1 MRIYFRS
8 GIKLIILVTV
18 ICTFCAAPPCAASK
32 KKSPSVQ
39 SAAKNYENE
48 TTDDKKTAIAIEV
61 PKRTRRTFFFRI
73 APDAM
78 AAAENAS
85 PASIR
90 SAVSLLRK
98 SGEDYTE
105 AEKVLLNVLSGIMKI
120 AWPSER
126 VDWETP
132 PVNEATAYLGAI
144 ESAQKG
150 IYDLSTG
157 NVDFFTLVLPSLV
170 VIKADDVS
178 SYASIAEQA
187 LTASLALRPDSALAH
202 YLIGVLYI
210 KTMRTEKALDHF
222 SRAAKSALSCKE
234 IAYAEA
240 DCLKRLGRMQEAQ
253 TAALSLLQ
261 RYPADIAVL
270 KLCAETSFALNDFS
284 AAEEYVGRVLQQAPN
299 DLDYV
304 LFRAR
309 ILAGRGD
316 YIRAA
321 SLLDVYA
328 RQDTSSR
335 AYLLLR
341 ARLQYEW
348 SKNFAAASETIERAL
363 SLYPNDLDVL
373 LFAARL
379 ASSTSAPL
387 AGFTAEEFAKRALEI
402 DPANTEAKR
411 YEIDGLMHDGKWKS
425 AYDSSKALV
434 ASSEAIRSDIF
445 VHIRICLELG
455 RNDEAWNLISPLYAE
470 NPDDD
475 DIVQSYIVVLSK
487 TGRSAQALSLINSRL
502 PASSSRMRSFFY
514 YRRSFLDTAEEDS
527 LTDLR
532 SSLIANPRNAEALFR
547 LYEIYYEKRDYR
559 KAQYYLKQVVALD
572 PNNAEMRKL
581 NEELSKLIK

>member
-1 MRIYFRS
+1 MRIRFPN

-18 ICTFCAAPPCAASK
+18 ICALCAAPLCAASK
-32 KKSPSVQ
+32 KKSSRAGNAVP
-39 SAAKNYENE
+39 EN
-48 TTDDKKTAIAIEV
+48 TVTGDTGRATAIDV
-61 PKRTRRTFFFRI
+61 PKKTRRTYFSRI
-73 APDAM
+73 APDVM

-85 PASIR
+85 PDSIR
-90 SAVSLLRK
+90 TAVSLLRK
-98 SGEDYTE
+98 SGADYTE
-105 AEKVLLNVLSGIMKI
+105 PEKVLLNVLSGIMKT
-120 AWPSER
+120 AWISER
-126 VDWETP
+126 ADWETP
-132 PVNEATAYLGAI
+132 PVSEATPYLGAI
-144 ESAQKG
+144 DSAKNG

-170 VIKADDVS
+170 VVKADDVS
-178 SYASIAEQA
+178 SYAAVAEQA
-187 LTASLALRPDSALAH
+187 LTAALALRPESALAH
-202 YLIGVLYI
+202 YLIGVLYA
-210 KTMRTEKALDHF
+210 KTRRTEEALAHF
-222 SRAAKSALSCKE
+222 SLASKSAPLCKE
-234 IAYAEA
+234 TAYAEA

-261 RYPADIAVL
+261 RYPADISVL
-270 KLCAETSFALNDFS
+270 KLCAETSFALKDFS
-284 AAEEYVGRVLQQAPN
+284 AAEEYVGRVLQQEPN

-379 ASSTSAPL
+379 ASSTAAPL
-387 AGFTAEEFAKRALEI
+387 AGVTAEEFAKRALAI

-411 YEIDGLMHDGKWKS
+411 YEIDGMMRSGKWKG
-425 AYDSSKALV
+425 AYDSSKALL
-434 ASSEAIRSDIF
+434 ASKDALRNDIF

-455 RNDEAWNLISPLYAE
+455 KNDEAWNLISPLYAE

-475 DIVQSYIVVLSK
+475 DILQSYVVVLSK

-502 PASSSRMRSFFY
+502 PASSSRMKSFFY
-514 YRRSFLDTAEEDS
+514 YRRSFLDASQEDS
-527 LTDLR
+527 LADLR
-532 SSLIANPRNAEALFR
+532 SSLIANPRNADALFR
-547 LYEIYYEKRDYR
+547 LYEIYYGRRDYR

-581 NEELSKLIK
+581 NEELTKLIK

>member
-1 MRIYFRS
+1 M
-8 GIKLIILVTV
+8 
-18 ICTFCAAPPCAASK
+18 ICALCASPLCAAPK
-32 KKSPSVQ
+32 KKSSRAGNAVP
-39 SAAKNYENE
+39 ENAG
-48 TTDDKKTAIAIEV
+48 TGDTGRATAIDV
-61 PKRTRRTFFFRI
+61 PKRTRRTYFSRI
-73 APDAM
+73 APDVM

-85 PASIR
+85 PDSIR
-90 SAVSLLRK
+90 TAVSLLRK
-98 SGEDYTE
+98 SGADYTE
-105 AEKVLLNVLSGIMKI
+105 PEKVLLNVLSGIMKTV
-120 AWPSER
+120 WLSER
-126 VDWETP
+126 ADWETP
-132 PVNEATAYLGAI
+132 SVSEATPYLGAI
-144 ESAQKG
+144 ESAKNG

-170 VIKADDVS
+170 VVKADDVS
-178 SYASIAEQA
+178 SYAAVAEQA
-187 LTASLALRPDSALAH
+187 LTAALTLRPDSALAH
-202 YLIGVLYI
+202 YLIGVLYV
-210 KTMRTEKALDHF
+210 KTMRSEKALDHF
-222 SRAAKSALSCKE
+222 SNAAKSALSCKE

-270 KLCAETSFALNDFS
+270 KLCAETSFALKDFS
-284 AAEEYVGRVLQQAPN
+284 AAEEYVGRVLQQEPN

-309 ILAGRGD
+309 ILAGKGD

-348 SKNFAAASETIERAL
+348 SKNFTAASETIERAL

-379 ASSTSAPL
+379 ASSTAAPL
-387 AGFTAEEFAKRALEI
+387 AGVTAEEFAKRALAI

-411 YEIDGLMHDGKWKS
+411 YEIDGMMRSGKWKG
-425 AYDSSKALV
+425 AYDSSRSLI
-434 ASSEAIRSDIF
+434 ASSGALRSDIF

-475 DIVQSYIVVLSK
+475 DILQSYVVVLSK

-502 PASSSRMRSFFY
+502 PASSSRMKSFFY
-514 YRRSFLDTAEEDS
+514 YRRSFLDASQEDS
-527 LTDLR
+527 LADLR
-532 SSLIANPRNAEALFR
+532 SSLIANPRNADALFR
-547 LYEIYYEKRDYR
+547 LYEIYYGRRDYR

>member
-1 MRIYFRS
+1 M
-8 GIKLIILVTV
+8 
-18 ICTFCAAPPCAASK
+18 ICALCASPLCAAPK
-32 KKSPSVQ
+32 KKSSRAGNAVP
-39 SAAKNYENE
+39 ENAG
-48 TTDDKKTAIAIEV
+48 TGDTGRATAIDV
-61 PKRTRRTFFFRI
+61 PKRTRRTYFSRI
-73 APDAM
+73 APDVM

-85 PASIR
+85 PDSIR
-90 SAVSLLRK
+90 TAVSLLRK
-98 SGEDYTE
+98 SGADYTE
-105 AEKVLLNVLSGIMKI
+105 PEKVLLNVLSDIMKTV
-120 AWPSER
+120 WLSER
-126 VDWETP
+126 ADWETP
-132 PVNEATAYLGAI
+132 PVSEATPYLGAI
-144 ESAQKG
+144 ESAKNG

-170 VIKADDVS
+170 VVKADDVS
-178 SYASIAEQA
+178 SYASVAEQA
-187 LTASLALRPDSALAH
+187 LTAALTLRPDSALAH
-202 YLIGVLYI
+202 YLIGVLYV
-210 KTMRTEKALDHF
+210 KTMRSEKALEHF
-222 SRAAKSALSCKE
+222 SNAAKSALSCKE

-253 TAALSLLQ
+253 TAALSLLH

-270 KLCAETSFALNDFS
+270 KLCAETSFALKDFS
-284 AAEEYVGRVLQQAPN
+284 AAEEYVGRVLQQEPN

-309 ILAGRGD
+309 ILAGKGD

-328 RQDTSSR
+328 RQNTSSR

-348 SKNFAAASETIERAL
+348 SKNFTAASETIERAL

-379 ASSTSAPL
+379 ASSTAAPL
-387 AGFTAEEFAKRALEI
+387 AGVSAEEFAKRALEI

-411 YEIDGLMHDGKWKS
+411 YGIDGMMRSGKWKG
-425 AYDSSKALV
+425 AYDSSRSLI
-434 ASSEAIRSDIF
+434 ASSGALRSDIF

-475 DIVQSYIVVLSK
+475 DILQSYVVVLSK

-502 PASSSRMRSFFY
+502 PASSSRMKSFFY
-514 YRRSFLDTAEEDS
+514 YRRSFLDASQEDS
-527 LTDLR
+527 LADLR
-532 SSLIANPRNAEALFR
+532 SSLIANPRNADALFR
-547 LYEIYYEKRDYR
+547 LYEIYYGRRDYR
-559 KAQYYLKQVVALD
+559 KAQYYLKQVVVLD

>member
-1 MRIYFRS
+1 M
-8 GIKLIILVTV
+8 
-18 ICTFCAAPPCAASK
+18 ICALCASPLCAAPK
-32 KKSPSVQ
+32 KKSSRAGNAVP
-39 SAAKNYENE
+39 ENAG
-48 TTDDKKTAIAIEV
+48 TGDTGRATAIDV
-61 PKRTRRTFFFRI
+61 PKRTRRTYFSRI
-73 APDAM
+73 APDVMVAS
-78 AAAENAS
+78 ENAS
-85 PASIR
+85 PDSIR
-90 SAVSLLRK
+90 TAVSLLRK
-98 SGEDYTE
+98 SGADYTE
-105 AEKVLLNVLSGIMKI
+105 PEKVLLNVLSGIMKTV
-120 AWPSER
+120 WLSER
-126 VDWETP
+126 ADWETP
-132 PVNEATAYLGAI
+132 PVSEATPYLGAI
-144 ESAQKG
+144 ESAKNG

-170 VIKADDVS
+170 VVKADDVS
-178 SYASIAEQA
+178 SYAAVAEQA
-187 LTASLALRPDSALAH
+187 LTAALTLRPDSALAH
-202 YLIGVLYI
+202 YLIGVLYV
-210 KTMRTEKALDHF
+210 KTMRSEKALDHF
-222 SRAAKSALSCKE
+222 SNAAKSALSCKE

-253 TAALSLLQ
+253 TAALSLLH

-270 KLCAETSFALNDFS
+270 KLCAETSFALKDFS
-284 AAEEYVGRVLQQAPN
+284 AAEEYVGRVLQQEPN

-309 ILAGRGD
+309 ILAGKGD

-348 SKNFAAASETIERAL
+348 SKNFTAASETIERAL

-379 ASSTSAPL
+379 ASSTAAPL
-387 AGFTAEEFAKRALEI
+387 AGVTAEEFAKRALAI

-411 YEIDGLMHDGKWKS
+411 YEIGGMMRSGKWKG
-425 AYDSSKALV
+425 AYDSSRSLI
-434 ASSEAIRSDIF
+434 ASSGALRSDIF

-475 DIVQSYIVVLSK
+475 DDILQSYVVVLSK

-502 PASSSRMRSFFY
+502 PASSSRMKSFFY
-514 YRRSFLDTAEEDS
+514 YRRSFLDASQEDS
-527 LTDLR
+527 LADLR
-532 SSLIANPRNAEALFR
+532 SSLIANPRNADALFR
-547 LYEIYYEKRDYR
+547 LYEIYYGRRDYR

>member
-1 MRIYFRS
+1 MLR
-8 GIKLIILVTV
+8 
-18 ICTFCAAPPCAASK
+18 AAPLCAASK
-32 KKSPSVQ
+32 KKSPPVQ
-39 SAAKNYENE
+39 SSTSNYENE
-48 TTDDKKTAIAIEV
+48 TDNDRRTAIEV
-61 PKRTRRTFFFRI
+61 PKRARRTYFSRI
-73 APDAM
+73 VPDAL

-85 PASIR
+85 PDSIR

-98 SGEDYTE
+98 SGEDYSE

-120 AWPSER
+120 AWTSER

-144 ESAQKG
+144 ESAEKG

-157 NVDFFTLVLPSLV
+157 TADFFTLTLPSLV

-178 SYASIAEQA
+178 SYAAVAEQA
-187 LTASLALRPDSALAH
+187 LTAALALRPDSALAH
-202 YLIGVLYI
+202 YLIAVLYI
-210 KTMRTEKALDHF
+210 KTMRAEEALEHF

-253 TAALSLLQ
+253 TASLSLLE
-261 RYPADIAVL
+261 RYPADINIL
-270 KLCAETSFALNDFS
+270 KLCAETSFALNNFS
-284 AAEEYVGRVLQQAPN
+284 AAEEYVGRVLQQEPN

-309 ILAGRGD
+309 ILADRGD

-335 AYLLLR
+335 VYLLLR

-348 SKNFAAASETIERAL
+348 SKNLAAASETIERAL
-363 SLYPNDLDVL
+363 LRYPGDLDVL
-373 LFAARL
+373 LFAARIASL
-379 ASSTSAPL
+379 TASSV
-387 AGFTAEEFAKRALEI
+387 AGFSAEALAKKALEI

-411 YEIDGLMHDGKWKS
+411 YEIRGLMHEKKWENAYNASKS
-425 AYDSSKALV
+425 LIASKK
-434 ASSEAIRSDIF
+434 AIRSDTF

-455 RNDEAWNLISPLYAE
+455 KNDEAWNLISPLYSA
-470 NPDDD
+470 NPDDE
-475 DIVQSYIVVLSK
+475 DILQSYIVVLSK
-487 TGRSAQALSLINSRL
+487 IGRGAQALSLINSRL
-502 PASSSRMRSFFY
+502 ATASARMRSFFY

-527 LTDLR
+527 LADLR
-532 SSLIANPRNAEALFR
+532 SSLIANPRNADALFR

>member
-1 MRIYFRS
+1 MCMLR
-8 GIKLIILVTV
+8 
-18 ICTFCAAPPCAASK
+18 AAPL
-32 KKSPSVQ
+32 
-39 SAAKNYENE
+39 SAAPKKNSSRARNVPSTAEN
-48 TTDDKKTAIAIEV
+48 TASDDKGTAIAIDV
-61 PKRTRRTFFFRI
+61 PKKGRRTYFSRI
-73 APDAM
+73 APDVM

-85 PASIR
+85 PDSIR

-105 AEKVLLNVLSGIMKI
+105 AEKVLLNVLSGIMKA
-120 AWPSER
+120 AWVSER

-132 PVNEATAYLGAI
+132 SVTEATAYLGALD
-144 ESAQKG
+144 SAQKG

-178 SYASIAEQA
+178 SYASVAEQA
-187 LTASLALRPDSALAH
+187 LTAALVLRPDSALAH
-202 YLIGVLYI
+202 YLIGVLYV
-210 KTMRTEKALDHF
+210 KTMQTEKALEHF
-222 SRAAKSALSCKE
+222 SNAAKSALSCKE
-234 IAYAEA
+234 ISYAEA
-240 DCLKRLGRMQEAQ
+240 DCLKRLDRMQEAQ
-253 TAALSLLQ
+253 TIARSLLQ

-284 AAEEYVGRVLQQAPN
+284 AAEEYVGRVLQQEPN

-309 ILAGRGD
+309 ILAGKGD

-328 RQDTSSR
+328 RQNTSSR

-363 SLYPNDLDVL
+363 LLYPNDLDVL

-379 ASSTSAPL
+379 AAPL
-387 AGFTAEEFAKRALEI
+387 AGVTAEEFAKRALEI
-402 DPANTEAKR
+402 DPVNTEAKR
-411 YEIDGLMHDGKWKS
+411 YEIDGMMRSGKWKG

-434 ASSEAIRSDIF
+434 ASRGALRSDIF

-455 RNDEAWNLISPLYAE
+455 KNDEAWNLISPLYAE

-475 DIVQSYIVVLSK
+475 DILQSYVVVLSK
-487 TGRSAQALSLINSRL
+487 TGRNAQALSLINSRL
-502 PASSSRMRSFFY
+502 PASSSRMKSFFY
-514 YRRSFLDTAEEDS
+514 YRRSFLDVSQEDS
-527 LTDLR
+527 LADLR
-532 SSLIANPRNAEALFR
+532 SSLIANPRNTDALFR
-547 LYEIYYEKRDYR
+547 LYEIYYERRDYR
-559 KAQYYLKQVVALD
+559 KAQYYLKQVVALE
-572 PNNAEMRKL
+572 PNDTEMRKL

>member
-1 MRIYFRS
+1 M
-8 GIKLIILVTV
+8 LCVAPL
-18 ICTFCAAPPCAASK
+18 CAAPK
-32 KKSPSVQ
+32 KKSSHAGNAVP
-39 SAAKNYENE
+39 ENAG
-48 TTDDKKTAIAIEV
+48 TGDTGRATAIDV
-61 PKRTRRTFFFRI
+61 PKRTRRTYFSRI
-73 APDAM
+73 APDVM

-85 PASIR
+85 PDSIR
-90 SAVSLLRK
+90 TAVSLLRK
-98 SGEDYTE
+98 SGADYTE
-105 AEKVLLNVLSGIMKI
+105 PEKVLLNVLSGIMKTV
-120 AWPSER
+120 WLSER
-126 VDWETP
+126 ADWETP
-132 PVNEATAYLGAI
+132 SVSEATPYLGAI
-144 ESAQKG
+144 ESAKNG

-170 VIKADDVS
+170 VVKADDVS
-178 SYASIAEQA
+178 SYASVAEQA
-187 LTASLALRPDSALAH
+187 LTAALTLRPDSALAH
-202 YLIGVLYI
+202 YLIGVLYV

-222 SRAAKSALSCKE
+222 SNAAKSALSCKE

-253 TAALSLLQ
+253 TAALSLLH

-270 KLCAETSFALNDFS
+270 KLCAETSFALKDFT
-284 AAEEYVGRVLQQAPN
+284 AAEEYVGRVLQQEPN

-309 ILAGRGD
+309 ILAGKGD

-328 RQDTSSR
+328 RQNTSSR

-379 ASSTSAPL
+379 ASSTAAPL
-387 AGFTAEEFAKRALEI
+387 AGVTAEEFAKRALAI

-411 YEIDGLMHDGKWKS
+411 YEIDGMMRSGKWKG
-425 AYDSSKALV
+425 AYDSSRSLI
-434 ASSEAIRSDIF
+434 ASSGALRSDIF

-475 DIVQSYIVVLSK
+475 DILQSYVVVLSK

-502 PASSSRMRSFFY
+502 PASSSRMKSFFY
-514 YRRSFLDTAEEDS
+514 YRRSFLDASQEDS
-527 LTDLR
+527 LADLR
-532 SSLIANPRNAEALFR
+532 SSLIANPRNADALFR
-547 LYEIYYEKRDYR
+547 LYEIYYGRHDYR

>member
-1 MRIYFRS
+1 MLR
-8 GIKLIILVTV
+8 
-18 ICTFCAAPPCAASK
+18 AAPL
-32 KKSPSVQ
+32 
-39 SAAKNYENE
+39 SAAPKKNSSRARNVPSTAEN
-48 TTDDKKTAIAIEV
+48 TASDDKGTAIAIDV
-61 PKRTRRTFFFRI
+61 PKKGRRTYFSRI
-73 APDAM
+73 APDVM

-85 PASIR
+85 PDSIR

-105 AEKVLLNVLSGIMKI
+105 AEKVLLNVLSGIMKA
-120 AWPSER
+120 AWVSER

-132 PVNEATAYLGAI
+132 SVTEATAYLGALD
-144 ESAQKG
+144 SAQKG

-178 SYASIAEQA
+178 SYASVAEQA
-187 LTASLALRPDSALAH
+187 LTAALVLRPDSALAH
-202 YLIGVLYI
+202 YLIGVLYV
-210 KTMRTEKALDHF
+210 KTMQTEKALEHF
-222 SRAAKSALSCKE
+222 SNAAKSALSCKE
-234 IAYAEA
+234 ISYAEA
-240 DCLKRLGRMQEAQ
+240 DCLKRLDRMQEAQ
-253 TAALSLLQ
+253 TIARSLLQ

-284 AAEEYVGRVLQQAPN
+284 AAEEYVGRVLQQEPN

-309 ILAGRGD
+309 ILAGKGD

-328 RQDTSSR
+328 RQNTSSR

-363 SLYPNDLDVL
+363 LLYPNDLDVL

-379 ASSTSAPL
+379 AAPL
-387 AGFTAEEFAKRALEI
+387 AGVTAEEFAKRALEI
-402 DPANTEAKR
+402 DPVNTEAKR
-411 YEIDGLMHDGKWKS
+411 YEIDGMMRSGKWKG

-434 ASSEAIRSDIF
+434 ASRGALRSDIF

-455 RNDEAWNLISPLYAE
+455 KNDEAWNLISPLYAE

-475 DIVQSYIVVLSK
+475 DILQSYVVVLSK
-487 TGRSAQALSLINSRL
+487 TGRNAQALSLINSRL
-502 PASSSRMRSFFY
+502 PASSSRMKSFFY
-514 YRRSFLDTAEEDS
+514 YRRSFLDVSQEDS
-527 LTDLR
+527 LADLR
-532 SSLIANPRNAEALFR
+532 SSLIANPRNTDALFR
-547 LYEIYYEKRDYR
+547 LYEIYYERRDYR
-559 KAQYYLKQVVALD
+559 KAQYYLKQVVALE
-572 PNNAEMRKL
+572 PNDTEMRKL

>member
-1 MRIYFRS
+1 M
-8 GIKLIILVTV
+8 
-18 ICTFCAAPPCAASK
+18 ICALCASPLCAAPK
-32 KKSPSVQ
+32 KKSSRAGNAVP
-39 SAAKNYENE
+39 ENAG
-48 TTDDKKTAIAIEV
+48 TGDTGRATAIDV
-61 PKRTRRTFFFRI
+61 PKRTRRTYFSRI
-73 APDAM
+73 APDVM

-85 PASIR
+85 PDSIR
-90 SAVSLLRK
+90 TAVSLLRK
-98 SGEDYTE
+98 SGADYTE
-105 AEKVLLNVLSGIMKI
+105 PEKVLLNVLSGIMKTV
-120 AWPSER
+120 WLSER
-126 VDWETP
+126 ADWETP
-132 PVNEATAYLGAI
+132 SVSEATPYLGAI
-144 ESAQKG
+144 ESAKNG

-170 VIKADDVS
+170 VVKADDVS
-178 SYASIAEQA
+178 SYAAVAEQTLTAA
-187 LTASLALRPDSALAH
+187 LTLRPDSALAH
-202 YLIGVLYI
+202 YLIGVLYV
-210 KTMRTEKALDHF
+210 KTMRSEKALDHF
-222 SRAAKSALSCKE
+222 SNAAKSALSCKE

-270 KLCAETSFALNDFS
+270 KLCAETSFALKDFS
-284 AAEEYVGRVLQQAPN
+284 AAEEYVGRVLQQEPN

-309 ILAGRGD
+309 ILAGKGD

-348 SKNFAAASETIERAL
+348 SKNFTAASETIERAL

-379 ASSTSAPL
+379 ASSTAAPL
-387 AGFTAEEFAKRALEI
+387 AGVTAEEFAKRALAI

-411 YEIDGLMHDGKWKS
+411 YEIDGMMRSGKWKG
-425 AYDSSKALV
+425 AYDSSRSLI
-434 ASSEAIRSDIF
+434 ASSGALRSDIF

-475 DIVQSYIVVLSK
+475 DILQSYVVVLSK

-502 PASSSRMRSFFY
+502 PASSSRMKSFFY
-514 YRRSFLDTAEEDS
+514 YRRSFLDVSQEDS
-527 LTDLR
+527 LADLR
-532 SSLIANPRNAEALFR
+532 SSLIANPRNADALFR
-547 LYEIYYEKRDYR
+547 LYEIYYGRRDYR

>member
-1 MRIYFRS
+1 MRIRFPNE
-8 GIKLIILVTV
+8 IKLIILVTV
-18 ICTFCAAPPCAASK
+18 ICALCAAPLCAAPK
-32 KKSPSVQ
+32 KKSSRAGNAPP
-39 SAAKNYENE
+39 ENAV
-48 TTDDKKTAIAIEV
+48 TGDTGRATAIDVPKKTH
-61 PKRTRRTFFFRI
+61 RTYFSRI
-73 APDAM
+73 APDVM
-78 AAAENAS
+78 TAAENAS
-85 PASIR
+85 PDSIR

-98 SGEDYTE
+98 SGADYTE
-105 AEKVLLNVLSGIMKI
+105 PEKVLLNVLSGIMKA
-120 AWPSER
+120 AWISER

-132 PVNEATAYLGAI
+132 PVSEATPYLGAI
-144 ESAQKG
+144 DSAQKG

-170 VIKADDVS
+170 VVKADDVS
-178 SYASIAEQA
+178 SYASVAEQA
-187 LTASLALRPDSALAH
+187 LTAALALRPESALAH
-202 YLIGVLYI
+202 YLIGVLYA
-210 KTMRTEKALDHF
+210 KTRRTEEALAHF
-222 SRAAKSALSCKE
+222 SSAAKSALSCKE

-240 DCLKRLGRMQEAQ
+240 DCLKRLGRMREAQ
-253 TAALSLLQ
+253 TIALSLLQ

-270 KLCAETSFALNDFS
+270 KLCAETSFALKDFS

-348 SKNFAAASETIERAL
+348 SKNLSAATETIERAL
-363 SLYPNDLDVL
+363 SRYPDDLDVL
-373 LFAARL
+373 LFAARIASLTASPVSGFSAEAL
-379 ASSTSAPL
+379 A
-387 AGFTAEEFAKRALEI
+387 KKALEI

-411 YEIDGLMHDGKWKS
+411 YEIGGLMHGGKWKS
-425 AYDSSKALV
+425 AYDSSRSLV

-475 DIVQSYIVVLSK
+475 DILQSYVVVLSK
-487 TGRSAQALSLINSRL
+487 TGRSAQALALINSRL
-502 PASSSRMRSFFY
+502 PASSSRMKSFFY
-514 YRRSFLDTAEEDS
+514 YRRSFLDASQEDS
-527 LTDLR
+527 LADLR
-532 SSLIANPRNAEALFR
+532 SSLIANPRNADALFR

>member
-1 MRIYFRS
+1 MRIRFPN
-8 GIKLIILVTV
+8 GIKLIIIVTV
-18 ICTFCAAPPCAASK
+18 ICALCASPLCAAPK
-32 KKSPSVQ
+32 KKSSRAGNAVP
-39 SAAKNYENE
+39 ENAG
-48 TTDDKKTAIAIEV
+48 TGDTGRATAIDV
-61 PKRTRRTFFFRI
+61 PKRTRRTYFSRI
-73 APDAM
+73 APDVM

-85 PASIR
+85 PDSIR
-90 SAVSLLRK
+90 TAVSLLRK
-98 SGEDYTE
+98 SGADYTE
-105 AEKVLLNVLSGIMKI
+105 PEKVLLNVLSGIMKTV
-120 AWPSER
+120 WLSER
-126 VDWETP
+126 ADWETP
-132 PVNEATAYLGAI
+132 SVSEATPYLGAI
-144 ESAQKG
+144 ESAKNG

-170 VIKADDVS
+170 VVKADDVS
-178 SYASIAEQA
+178 SYAAVAEQA
-187 LTASLALRPDSALAH
+187 LTAALTLRPDSALAH
-202 YLIGVLYI
+202 YLIGVLYV
-210 KTMRTEKALDHF
+210 KTMRSEKALDHF
-222 SRAAKSALSCKE
+222 SNAAKSALSCKE

-270 KLCAETSFALNDFS
+270 KLCAETSFALKDFS
-284 AAEEYVGRVLQQAPN
+284 AAEEYVGRVLQQEPN

-309 ILAGRGD
+309 ILAGKGD

-348 SKNFAAASETIERAL
+348 SKNFTAASETIERAL

-379 ASSTSAPL
+379 ASSTAAPL
-387 AGFTAEEFAKRALEI
+387 AGVTAEEFAKRALAI

-411 YEIDGLMHDGKWKS
+411 YEIDGMMRSGKWKG
-425 AYDSSKALV
+425 AYDSSRSLI
-434 ASSEAIRSDIF
+434 ASSGALRSDIF

-475 DIVQSYIVVLSK
+475 DILQSYVVVLSK

-502 PASSSRMRSFFY
+502 PASSSRMKSFFY
-514 YRRSFLDTAEEDS
+514 YRRSFLDASQEDS
-527 LTDLR
+527 LADLR
-532 SSLIANPRNAEALFR
+532 SSLIANPRNADALFR
-547 LYEIYYEKRDYR
+547 LYEIYYGRRDYR